1 MSAVNRRTER
11 LRQSD
16 EFRKVF
22 AVATETAIT
31 LLTVVVVSRRLS
43 GAFQQPIPAAV
54 PCFVATLSALL
65 SLAALALRTTAGP
78 RIASSRKRIFSAALA
93 VLPPVALGAGL
104 WVSPSAFVGGYLVAL
119 TMACVLSAV
128 AIDDRAEGS
137 PFANSLRSNLF
148 QQPATVGRTGGSP
161 ASVHSRGVE
170 EQLCWTS
177 RDLTELP
184 EVPFHPEETPAVDPS
199 AEDGSLETPDEDS
212 ESDDSIVQWMTRR
225 RLPDGGEM
233 IEGAV
238 RIDLDPAE
246 KIGVAHLSFS
256 PPLGCDPKAECHL
269 LCDFDGRVRITA
281 AKSYG
286 LRIEARQSGEATFG
300 TTIKIAFSAEAPP
313 AASRA
318 AAA

>member
-1 MSAVNRRTER
+1 MSAANRRRER
-11 LRQSD
+11 PRQSD

-22 AVATETAIT
+22 AVATETAIM

-43 GAFQQPIPAAV
+43 GAFHEPVSPAV
-54 PCFVATLSALL
+54 PCLVATLAALL
-65 SLAALALRTTAGP
+65 SLAALTLGRQATPIVATRTWTRWTAT
-78 RIASSRKRIFSAALA
+78 AAA
-93 VLPPVALGAGL
+93 VFTPLALGAAL
-104 WVSPSAFVGGYLVAL
+104 WITPSAFVGGYLGALGVASL
-119 TMACVLSAV
+119 LAAL
-128 AIDDRAEGS
+128 AIDDLAAGFVLTS
-137 PFANSLRSNLF
+137 SLRSALF
-148 QQPATVGRTGGSP
+148 QLGEHAGTGAMATALSGHVVPRMPTQSCGHATHQIGVEDGTGGAP
-161 ASVHSRGVE
+161 DTPVDE
-170 EQLCWTS
+170 ES
-177 RDLTELP
+177 EAMPNEERDC
-184 EVPFHPEETPAVDPS
+184 
-199 AEDGSLETPDEDS
+199 
-212 ESDDSIVQWMTRR
+212 DDSIVQWMTRR

-238 RIDLDPAE
+238 RIDLDPTE

-286 LRIEARQSGEATFG
+286 LRIEARQSDEATFG